1 MYAILLA
8 GGSGT
13 RLWPYSRTMSPKQ
26 FLALGATPESLF
38 QETCQRLAPLVPPKN
53 LWVIGSQSH
62 EHELRLQLAQIVSG
76 FPDDHVLLEPVG
88 RNTAPAV
95 LWGAL
100 QIPEDQQEEPLLVVS
115 ADHLIGNP
123 EGFVEAVRS
132 AVPLAEEG
140 WLITF
145 GIRPD
150 HPETGY
156 GYIQSGAPLS
166 VGFRVSRFVEKPD
179 AETAQRLAT
188 SSDHTW
194 NAGIFLATA
203 ATFLQEFQQ
212 HTPELFRTFEPLQP
226 TSGVPQA
233 PEAVAQAFA
242 SAENISIDYAVM
254 EKSHRIAVLPVE
266 MAWSDLGSWENLHQ
280 VSEKDADGNVLRGN
294 VICRDTRNSLIISTK
309 KLVTSIGVEN
319 LVIVETEDALL
330 VCDLRRT
337 QDVKQLVETLK
348 EEDRHEY
355 RFHTRVLRPWGSATT
370 VLENAGFRIRLLE
383 VRPGASL
390 SLQRHRHRSEHW
402 VVTKGTADVQ
412 RSDES
417 LLLTESESIY
427 IPKGVPHRLGN
438 SGPIPL
444 EVIEVQQGSYLG
456 DDDIERFEDASHA

>member
-26 FLALGATPESLF
+26 FLALGVTHESLF

-62 EHELRLQLAQIVSG
+62 EHELRLQLAQMVSG

-100 QIPEDQQEEPLLVVS
+100 QIPEDQQDEPLLVVS

-156 GYIQSGAPLS
+156 GYIQSGTPLS

-179 AETAQRLAT
+179 AETAQRLAN
-188 SSDHTW
+188 SPDYTW

-203 ATFLQEFQQ
+203 ATFLQEFRQ
-212 HTPELFRTFEPLQP
+212 HAPKLFEAFEPLRPHAGKSP
-226 TSGVPQA
+226 T
-233 PEAVAQAFA
+233 PEAVAQVFA
-242 SAENISIDYAVM
+242 ATASISIDYAVM
-254 EKSHRIAVLPVE
+254 EKSQRVAVLPVDI
-266 MAWSDLGSWENLHQ
+266 AWSDLGSWESLHQ
-280 VSEKDADGNVLRGN
+280 VSEKDTNGNVLRGN
-294 VICRDTRNSLIISTK
+294 VICRDTRNSLIISGK

-319 LVIVETEDALL
+319 LVIIETEDALL

-355 RFHTRVLRPWGSATT
+355 RFHT
-370 VLENAGFRIRLLE
+370 ERI
-383 VRPGASL
+383 
-390 SLQRHRHRSEHW
+390 
-402 VVTKGTADVQ
+402 
-412 RSDES
+412 DE
-417 LLLTESESIY
+417 
-427 IPKGVPHRLGN
+427 
-438 SGPIPL
+438 
-444 EVIEVQQGSYLG
+444 
-456 DDDIERFEDASHA
+456 ASHV

>member
-1 MYAILLA
+1 MHAILLA

-26 FLALGATPESLF
+26 FLALGSTHESLF
-38 QETCQRLAPLVPPKN
+38 QETCLRLAPLVPPEN
-53 LWVIGSQSH
+53 LYVIGAQSH
-62 EHELRLQLAQIVSG
+62 EHELRHQLAQVV
-76 FPDDHVLLEPVG
+76 PDLPSQNLLLEPTA

-100 QIPEDQQEEPLLVVS
+100 QIPENQQGEPLLVVS

-123 EGFVEAVRS
+123 EGFAESVRQ
-132 AVPLAEEG
+132 AAPLAQEG
-140 WLITF
+140 WVVTF

-150 HPETGY
+150 RPETGY
-156 GYIQSGAPLS
+156 GYIQSGEPLS

-179 AETAQRLAT
+179 AETTERLAN
-188 SSDHTW
+188 SPDHTW

-203 ATFLQEFQQ
+203 ATFLREFQ
-212 HTPELFRTFEPLQP
+212 HHAPGLFETFAPLK
-226 TSGVPQA
+226 TSSGPPA
-233 PEAVAQAFA
+233 TPEAVSQVFD
-242 SAENISIDYAVM
+242 SAESISIDYAVM
-254 EKSHRIAVLPVE
+254 EKSQRVAVLPVDI
-266 MAWSDLGSWENLHQ
+266 AWSDLGSWESLHQ
-280 VSEKDADGNVLRGN
+280 VSEQDSDGNVLWGN

-355 RFHTRVLRPWGSATT
+355 RFHTRMLRPWGSATT
-370 VLENAGFRIRLLE
+370 VLETINFRIRLLE
-383 VRPGASL
+383 VRPDTSL

-402 VVTKGTADVQ
+402 VVTRGTADVQ
-412 RSDES
+412 RGDES
-417 LLLTESESIY
+417 LRLTESESVY
-427 IPKGVPHRLGN
+427 IPKGTPHRLGN
-438 SGPIPL
+438 SGRIPL
-444 EVIEVQQGSYLG
+444 EVIEVQQGTYLG
-456 DDDIERFEDASHA
+456 DDDIERFDG